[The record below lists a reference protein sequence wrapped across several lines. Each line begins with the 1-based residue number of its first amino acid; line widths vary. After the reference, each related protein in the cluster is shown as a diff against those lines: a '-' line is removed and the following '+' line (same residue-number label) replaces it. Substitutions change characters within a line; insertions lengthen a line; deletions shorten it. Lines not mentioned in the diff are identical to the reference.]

1 MMQNES
7 PERELA
13 DIQAIHG
20 LADTVDIFKKGR
32 RFLMKDEM
40 HRLKKSGPA
49 KYPYRVYL
57 FNDMILFTERSS
69 KKSSANYK
77 YVTHMNIK
85 DIFFIECM
93 DSKEKY
99 AFGIM
104 HKDEKKKM
112 KFAAKD
118 NFQWSTWKQ
127 TLEKQIEKYC
137 PTDTTFAGGESM
149 ITFGSPRNSWNSS
162 MSSEFLAGSMSSLSE
177 FESDGSVHGDSPS
190 NDNLLCGK
198 DDYSSNGSGDEASYS
213 EDTDEA
219 RSEGDESECECKE
232 VQHSDGTTIFS
243 HANLHTILWWLIN
256 HCDYNSDSIL
266 IKTFLHSCLGLT
278 TAPTLF
284 QNLMQI
290 YNLEIPVPK
299 VISLRYSLCD
309 TRKRVTC
316 FMRIWIEF
324 FFDRD
329 FYANKALFSDL
340 IDFFGELQKN
350 NQERDANVL
359 KLVIIRVNKKK
370 IADKG
375 MNRFL
380 SLIPAQQTSPAPK
393 LLNSRKS
400 AQHNSLP
407 QSVGPSDSKFI
418 DWNLNV
424 VAEQFVLIEF
434 ALFKAVD
441 LKEISNMAW
450 KSDHPRKTSPNV
462 INIFTRFDLV
472 SQWAA
477 TEVVM
482 AQSPKQRVLTIEKL
496 IALAQKCLELRNY
509 NSLMEIIAGLNRG
522 SVQRMKKTWEVVT
535 HTSRETFKSLNSVV
549 DSLQNYKNY
558 REQLRRAV
566 SPCLP
571 YFGIFL
577 RDLTFTD
584 VGNPSKIGDNIN
596 FEKIYMTSRILK
608 EIQGFQSKPY
618 SFEEDEVLTPLLR
631 RLLAMP
637 EELLY
642 KHSQTIEPSS
652 LAMSN

>member
-1 MMQNES
+1 MTDTTEK
-7 PERELA
+7 ELA
-13 DIQAIHG
+13 EIQGIHG
-20 LADTVDIFKKGR
+20 LADNVELTAKGR
-32 RFLMKDEM
+32 RFMMKDEM
-40 HRLKKSGPA
+40 YRLKKSGPA

-69 KKSSANYK
+69 KKSANYK
-77 YVTHMNIK
+77 YVTHMNIR

-118 NFQWSTWKQ
+118 NFQRLTWKQ

-149 ITFGSPRNSWNSS
+149 ITFGSPRNSWNSN
-162 MSSEFLAGSMSSLSE
+162 MSDFLTGSTSSFYE
-177 FESDGSVHGDSPS
+177 IESDGSAQGDSPS
-190 NDNLLCGK
+190 SETLLGK
-198 DDYSSNGSGDEASYS
+198 DDWSSNGSGDEGSYT

-219 RSEGDESECECKE
+219 KSDGDESECECKE
-232 VQHSDGTTIFS
+232 VNNDGITIFS

-256 HCDYNSDSIL
+256 HCDYSSDSIL
-266 IKTFLHSCLGLT
+266 IKTFLHTCTNGLT

-299 VISLRYSLCD
+299 AISLRYSLCD
-309 TRKRVTC
+309 TRKRVTS

-329 FYANKALFSDL
+329 FYANETLFSGL
-340 IDFFGELQKN
+340 IAFFGELQKN
-350 NQERDANVL
+350 NQQHEANVL

-370 IADKG
+370 LADKG
-375 MNRFL
+375 MNRF
-380 SLIPAQQTSPAPK
+380 QTLMTCPQNSPAPK
-393 LLNSRKS
+393 ILSSKS
-400 AQHNSLP
+400 SQHSAITP
-407 QSVGPSDSKFI
+407 SAGPCQESKFV
-418 DWNLNV
+418 DWNITA

-434 ALFKAVD
+434 SLFKAVD
-441 LKEISNMAW
+441 LKEISNVAW
-450 KSDHPRKTSPNV
+450 KSEQPRKTSPNV
-462 INIFTRFDLV
+462 INMINRFNTV

-482 AQSPKQRVLTIEKL
+482 AQSPKQRVIIIEKL
-496 IALAQKCLELRNY
+496 IALTQKCLELRNY
-509 NSLMEIIAGLNRG
+509 NSVMEIIAGLNSG
-522 SVQRMKKTWEVVT
+522 SVQRMKKTWEAVA
-535 HTSRETFKSLNSVV
+535 HTSRETFKAHNYLV
-549 DSLQNYKNY
+549 DCVHNYKTY
-558 REQLRRAV
+558 RDHLRRAA

-577 RDLTFTD
+577 RDLTILD
-584 VGNPSKIGDNIN
+584 LGNPNKIGENIN
-596 FEKIYMTSRILK
+596 FEKIYMTSRILN
-608 EIQGFQSKPY
+608 EIQKFQSKPY
-618 SFEEDEVLTPLLR
+618 LFDEDEVLQPVLR

-637 EELLY
+637 EEMLY
-642 KHSQTIEPSS
+642 KHSQTIEPSMLS
-652 LAMSN
+652 ISN